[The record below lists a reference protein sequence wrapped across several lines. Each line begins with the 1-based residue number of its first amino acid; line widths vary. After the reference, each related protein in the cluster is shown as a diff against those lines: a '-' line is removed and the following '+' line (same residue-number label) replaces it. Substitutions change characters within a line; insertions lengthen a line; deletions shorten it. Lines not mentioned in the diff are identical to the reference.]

1 MAHDLS
7 VVRHISDRIAV
18 MYVGQLVELAPTGAL
33 FGQPK
38 HPYTAALMRA
48 VPVADPR
55 VRGRDG
61 ILGGEV
67 PSPAAPPS
75 GCYFHPRCR
84 FAQDRCRV
92 EAPALREIA
101 PGHFSRCHFAGELSL

>member
-1 MAHDLS
+1 
-7 VVRHISDRIAV
+7 
-18 MYVGQLVELAPTGAL
+18 MYVGQLVELAPTAEI
-33 FGQPK
+33 FRQPQ

-55 VRGRDG
+55 VHTTDA

-84 FAQDRCRV
+84 HAVARCRV
-92 EAPALREIA
+92 EAPALREVA
-101 PGHFSRCHFAGELSL
+101 PGHFSRCHFAGEMVF